1 MRLKLELSPELKDK
15 FQDELAKQIG
25 EQIWG
30 ARIEDIGTQIHTGN
44 LEELKDLLG
53 TWSDED
59 KLNIL
64 LEGIA
69 FNELITP
76 NCNCVAHKLKAYAE
90 SDGNQ

>member
-1 MRLKLELSPELKDK
+1 M
-15 FQDELAKQIG
+15 
-25 EQIWG
+25 G
-30 ARIEDIGTQIHTGN
+30 AMKRYIEDIGTQIHTGN